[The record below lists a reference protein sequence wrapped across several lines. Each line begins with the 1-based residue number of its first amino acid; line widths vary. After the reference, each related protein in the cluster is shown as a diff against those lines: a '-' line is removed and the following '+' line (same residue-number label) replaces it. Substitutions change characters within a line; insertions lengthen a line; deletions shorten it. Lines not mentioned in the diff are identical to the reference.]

1 VVVMM
6 TSFLLPPEILF
17 RIFTFLDFPSLKDA
31 VLVCSYWRE
40 TGEDPNLWKCLKMVE
55 AHPEDIKMIL
65 SFPRLSK
72 IQYLKISDWLSEEH
86 VKLLNSAKLK
96 TLDISRCY
104 LHEISIDI
112 ESIDPEAELLSEL
125 LVKIEVVNANRAVLS
140 DEQWLRIFQGIGEC
154 EKLKMK
160 TLIIN
165 TTEEVDEED
174 VIADLS
180 HISPDVFARAIGNL
194 VTVQVA
200 DACLKTDQLS
210 ALIKTINNSS
220 KVKNLSLANNDISE
234 VDSEELASAANKLER
249 LDLSGT
255 NFGELE
261 NLDIFFR
268 QMTKSTNLKL
278 LDIGFNTLGKN
289 NNRILNPKIMA
300 RALNKIEDL
309 RMVGVDISAVQAQE
323 LFKKM
328 CVQTSIK
335 TLQFEDCSYDLSLV
349 NPNFMA
355 SGLNKLSKL
364 KMANSSMNGSQC
376 LEFFTRLANF
386 SRLQHLDFSFL
397 DLCLV
402 PGILFSDALNKV
414 TEVIIADCCVTEEQS
429 TLLFEIM
436 SISTN
441 IQILDISLVSLEHI
455 PAKIFAGAARR
466 LVTLRAVDSDLQKE
480 QLELLL
486 LQISVDD
493 RLNVLEI
500 SRDEAKVLS
509 DEVIQNSKLN
519 ELRVSEDFEYESDNY
534 LQFYSA

>member
-1 VVVMM
+1 
-6 TSFLLPPEILF
+6 
-17 RIFTFLDFPSLKDA
+17 
-31 VLVCSYWRE
+31 
-40 TGEDPNLWKCLKMVE
+40 MVE
-55 AHPEDIKMIL
+55 THPEDIKMIVSL
-65 SFPRLSK
+65 PRLTK
-72 IQYLKISDWLSEEH
+72 LQYLKISDWLSEEQ
-86 VKLLNSAKLK
+86 VRMLKSLKLK
-96 TLDISRCY
+96 TLDMSRCY
-104 LHEISIDI
+104 LHEIDFDNK
-112 ESIDPEAELLSEL
+112 SIDPEAELLSEL

-140 DEQWLRIFQGIGEC
+140 DEQWFRIFQGLGEC

-174 VIADLS
+174 LIADLS

-200 DACLKTDQLS
+200 DACLTTDQLS
-210 ALIKTINNSS
+210 ALVKSINNGS

-234 VDSEELASAANKLER
+234 VDSKELAKAMNKLEM

-255 NFGELE
+255 NFGDLE
-261 NLDIFFR
+261 DPEIFFR

-278 LDIGFNTLGKN
+278 LDIGFNTLRKN
-289 NNRILNPKIMA
+289 NNRILNPKVMA
-300 RALNKIEDL
+300 QALNKIEDL
-309 RMVGVDISAVQAQE
+309 RMVGVDISAVHAHE
-323 LFKKM
+323 LFKRM
-328 CVQTSIK
+328 CVRTSIK
-335 TLQFEDCSYDLSLV
+335 TLQFEDCNIIDMSLV

-376 LEFFTRLANF
+376 LEFFTRTANF

-414 TEVIIADCCVTEEQS
+414 TEVIISDCCVTEEQS
-429 TLLFEIM
+429 TLLFEMM

-441 IQILDISLVSLEHI
+441 IQMLDISLVSLEHI
-455 PAKIFAGAARR
+455 PANIFAGAARR
-466 LVTLRAVDSDLQKE
+466 LVTLKAVDSDLQKE
-480 QLELLL
+480 QLELVL
-486 LQISVDD
+486 LQITIDD
-493 RLNVLEI
+493 KLNVLEI
-500 SRDEAKVLS
+500 SRDEAKVVS
-509 DEVIQNSKLN
+509 DEVIQRSKLN
-519 ELRVSEDFEYESDNY
+519 ELRVSEDYEYESDNY

>member
-1 VVVMM
+1 MANF
-6 TSFLLPPEILF
+6 FLLPPEILYK
-17 RIFTFLDFPSLKDA
+17 IFTFLDFPSLKA
-31 VLVCSYWRE
+31 SLLVCSYWRGI
-40 TGEDPNLWKCLKMVE
+40 GEDPNLWKYLKMVE
-55 AHPEDIKMIL
+55 THPEDIKMIL
-65 SFPRLSK
+65 SLPRLTK
-72 IQYLKISDWLSEEH
+72 LQYLKISDWLSEEQ
-86 VKLLNSAKLK
+86 VRMLKSLKLK
-96 TLDISRCY
+96 TLDMSRCY
-104 LHEISIDI
+104 LHEIAFDNK
-112 ESIDPEAELLSEL
+112 SIDPEAELLSEL

-140 DEQWLRIFQGIGEC
+140 DEQWLRIFQGLGEC

-174 VIADLS
+174 LIADLS

-200 DACLKTDQLS
+200 DACLTTDQIS
-210 ALIKTINNSS
+210 ALVKSINNGS

-234 VDSEELASAANKLER
+234 VDSEELARAMNKLEM

-255 NFGELE
+255 NFGDLE
-261 NLDIFFR
+261 DPNIFFR

-278 LDIGFNTLGKN
+278 LDIGFNTLRKN
-289 NNRILNPKIMA
+289 NNRILNPKVMA

-309 RMVGVDISAVQAQE
+309 RMVGVDISAVQAHD
-323 LFKKM
+323 LFKRM

-335 TLQFEDCSYDLSLV
+335 TLQFEDCNIIDLSLV

-376 LEFFTRLANF
+376 LEFFTRAANF

-414 TEVIIADCCVTEEQS
+414 REVIISDCCVTEEQT
-429 TLLFEIM
+429 TLLFEMM

-441 IQILDISLVSLEHI
+441 IQMLDISLVSLEHI
-455 PAKIFAGAARR
+455 PAKIFVGAARR
-466 LVTLRAVDSDLQKE
+466 LLTLKAVDSDLQKE
-480 QLELLL
+480 QLELVL
-486 LQISVDD
+486 LQITIDD
-493 RLNVLEI
+493 KLKVLEI
-500 SRDEAKVLS
+500 SRDEAKVVS
-509 DEVIQNSKLN
+509 DEVIQRSKLN

-534 LQFYSA
+534 LQFYSV